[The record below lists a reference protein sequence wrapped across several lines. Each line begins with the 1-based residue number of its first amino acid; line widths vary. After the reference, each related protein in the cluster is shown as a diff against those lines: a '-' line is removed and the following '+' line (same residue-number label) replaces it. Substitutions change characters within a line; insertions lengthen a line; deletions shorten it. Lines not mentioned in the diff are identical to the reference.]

1 MLQLNLTQQDLN
13 SLTNE
18 DRVNLNQTMSIA
30 YFNLATEYEFT
41 YQLEKAT
48 ETYIKARHFA
58 AVINSGFT
66 AHIN

>member
-1 MLQLNLTQQDLN
+1 
-13 SLTNE
+13 
-18 DRVNLNQTMSIA
+18 MSIA

-41 YQLEKAT
+41 NQLEKAT
-48 ETYIKARHFA
+48 ETYVKARHFA